1 MTGDRELIEL
11 KDAIAGWTAT
21 NSLTPHHSV
30 LQAGNR
36 LFVAAERQA
45 DRLEARLDE
54 VERYR
59 AALGRIAQRD
69 IAGLAEYTPQAMVA
83 IASQALKGANNG

>member
-1 MTGDRELIEL
+1 MTQGDRDLIERL
-11 KDAIAGWTAT
+11 RAYRPRDGWGDGCRHFICDEA
-21 NSLTPHHSV
+21 
-30 LQAGNR
+30 
-36 LFVAAERQA
+36 A